1 MVAGFPEHVPQWRKA
16 QVGSVM
22 KASVVIPVYNGA
34 DTLKACL
41 HGLQTQDL
49 GQRQYEVIVV
59 NDGSSDNSAAIA
71 ADFNVRLL
79 EQDNQGAPAARNLG
93 LANAQGDWVAYTD
106 SDCVPSR
113 SWLSSLVNAVEA
125 GRGDGAATG
134 AAGRT
139 LGYNSRHQA
148 ARFVDL
154 MGGLDAERHLSH
166 PLFPFAPTGNVMYRR
181 TILEKVGGFD
191 PRYYAYDAC
200 DLHAR
205 VRRLQDGP
213 FHYVGHAIVLHQHRS
228 SWTAYWKQQRNYGRG
243 LAQFMWQHR
252 ADVSWPLT
260 RELAAWVK
268 VASSGLRACWPG
280 SDDEAI
286 RRRGTFLK
294 ELAQRLGFDATYWS
308 PTERRR
314 W

>member
-1 MVAGFPEHVPQWRKA
+1 
-16 QVGSVM
+16 M
-22 KASVVIPVYNGA
+22 KATVVIPVYNAEETLAACLRG
-34 DTLKACL
+34 LKAQDFPQ
-41 HGLQTQDL
+41 GL
-49 GQRQYEVIVV
+49 YEVIVV
-59 NDGSSDNSAAIA
+59 NDGSSDNSAAVA
-71 ADFNVRLL
+71 ADFDVRLL

-93 LANAQGDWVAYTD
+93 LAKARGDWVAFTD
-106 SDCVPSR
+106 ADCIPSR

-125 GRGDGAATG
+125 LSGAAFG

-139 LGYNSRHQA
+139 VGYNSVHEA

-166 PLFPFAPTGNVMYRR
+166 PTFPFAPSGNVMYRR
-181 TILEKVGGFD
+181 SVLEQIGGFD

-205 VRRLQDGP
+205 ARRMNPGP
-213 FHYVGHAIVLHQHRS
+213 FPYVGHAIVLHRHRP
-228 SWTAYWKQQRNYGRG
+228 SWKAYWKQQRNYGRG

-252 ADVSWPLT
+252 VDVHWPLS
-260 RELAAWVK
+260 RELAAWGT
-268 VASSGLRACWPG
+268 VAASGVRACWPG
-280 SDDEAI
+280 RGDDAI

-294 ELAQRLGFDATYWS
+294 ALAQRVGFDSAYWS
-308 PTERRR
+308 RAERKR